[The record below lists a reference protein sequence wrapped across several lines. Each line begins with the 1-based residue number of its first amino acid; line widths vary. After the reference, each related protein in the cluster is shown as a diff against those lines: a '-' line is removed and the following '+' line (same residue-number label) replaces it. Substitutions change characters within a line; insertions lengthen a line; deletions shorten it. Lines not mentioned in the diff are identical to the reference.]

1 MQSLQQLAAFA
12 ETAKH
17 GSFAAAA
24 RETGSAPS
32 TLAKAVARLEAALG
46 VKLFHR
52 TTRQVSLTP
61 DGERLFL
68 RCQRL
73 LAEVEEL
80 QAEASGVREAP
91 SGTLRIDV
99 PIVLGR
105 RVILPVLARMSRQHP
120 GLALDVR
127 LHDAYVDLVKEG
139 IDAAVRVGA
148 LRDSS
153 LVARRFGT
161 QSMVLVASPAYL
173 QARGTPRRLDQLAAH
188 DALLFR
194 MPSTGK
200 DRPWQFRRRGK
211 PVELHPASRV
221 RLNDG
226 EALVEAARL
235 GLGLAQLP
243 DYFVRDEI
251 RRGEL
256 VEVLPAARP
265 AALPVSIVYPGARLV
280 PLRVR
285 LLLQELE
292 AVGRG

>member
-12 ETAKH
+12 ETARH

-24 RETGSAPS
+24 RESGSAPS
-32 TLAKAVARLEAALG
+32 TLAKAVARLESALA

-105 RVILPVLARMSRQHP
+105 RMILPLLARMSRQHP
-120 GLALDVR
+120 ALALDVR

-139 IDAAVRVGA
+139 IDAAVRVGP

-161 QSMVLVASPAYL
+161 QAMALVASPAYL
-173 QARGTPRRLDQLAAH
+173 QARGTPKRLDQLAAH

-200 DRPWQFRRRGK
+200 DRPWQFRQRGK

-226 EALVEAARL
+226 EALVEAAKL

-243 DYFVRDEI
+243 DYFVADEI
-251 RRGEL
+251 ARGEL

-292 AVGRG
+292 AMRRG

>member
-32 TLAKAVARLEAALG
+32 TLAKAVARLEQALG

-61 DGERLFL
+61 DGERLFG

-73 LAEVEEL
+73 LAEVEDL
-80 QAEASGVREAP
+80 HADASGVREAP
-91 SGTLRIDV
+91 SGTLRIDM

-105 RVILPVLARMSRQHP
+105 RLMLPLLARMSQRHP
-120 GLALDVR
+120 ALSLDVR
-127 LHDAYVDLVKEG
+127 LHDSYVDLVKEG
-139 IDAAVRVGA
+139 IDVAVRVGS
-148 LRDSS
+148 LKDSG

-161 QSMVLVASPAYL
+161 QAMVLVASPAYL
-173 QARGTPRRLDQLAAH
+173 EQHGTPKRIDQLSAH
-188 DALLFR
+188 GALLFR

-200 DRPWQFRRRGK
+200 DRPWQFRQRGQ

-221 RLNDG
+221 RINDG
-226 EALVEAARL
+226 EGLVEAARL

-243 DYFVRDEI
+243 DYFVREALA
-251 RRGEL
+251 RGEL
-256 VEVLPAARP
+256 VEVLPSSRP
-265 AALPVSIVYPGARLV
+265 APMPISIVYPGARLV
-280 PLRVR
+280 PQRVR
-285 LLLQELE
+285 ALMAELE
-292 AVGRG
+292 TLRW